1 MVDLKEGRYIKF
13 YMYRYKQS
21 THKTAYTDACK
32 TYLLD
37 HSCTYNRLPVDEPSG
52 SKHAEI
58 KELNY

>member
-1 MVDLKEGRYIKF
+1 
-13 YMYRYKQS
+13 MYRYKQS

-58 KELNY
+58 K